1 MVLAIDDDPDI
12 VILLGEYLAG
22 SGYRVVGARTGENGL
37 QLARALRPDVV
48 TLDVLMPGADGWEI
62 LTKLKADPETRDIPI
77 VLLTVVDQKDLG
89 FRLGAAD
96 YLLKPFDREELVA
109 ALQRAAP
116 FHIGD
121 ESSGGCGA
129 MKRVLIIEDVEINTD
144 LLIQLLEDD
153 YELVTAA
160 DGAAG
165 IEAAGRTRPDVILM
179 DLSLP
184 VIDGW
189 EATRRLKADPD
200 LRRIPV
206 IALTAHAMRG
216 DEEKALAAGC
226 DDYLTK
232 PIDEDILFK
241 KLHWILGT
249 GR

>member
-1 MVLAIDDDPDI
+1 
-12 VILLGEYLAG
+12 
-22 SGYRVVGARTGENGL
+22 
-37 QLARALRPDVV
+37 
-48 TLDVLMPGADGWEI
+48 
-62 LTKLKADPETRDIPI
+62 
-77 VLLTVVDQKDLG
+77 
-89 FRLGAAD
+89 
-96 YLLKPFDREELVA
+96 
-109 ALQRAAP
+109 
-116 FHIGD
+116 
-121 ESSGGCGA
+121 
-129 MKRVLIIEDVEINTD
+129 MKKVLIIEDVEINTD

-200 LRRIPV
+200 LRHIPV

-232 PIDEDILFK
+232 PIDEDILVK
-241 KLHWILGT
+241 KLHWILGA